1 MTCAASARPGC
12 PVWGG
17 AAARVEGGVGRRA
30 RAAARVGQA
39 PDEGAQDGLQVGVFD
54 CERCGAC
61 CVNTDENQGEGY
73 PWYVEVDDPR
83 SALLRVLALRAT
95 FVVADP
101 RGRPHLRLGAGGRCC
116 ALEGALGAAVRCA
129 VYEHRPAGCR
139 KVTAGDAACRRA
151 RAERG
156 LVPWGAEAAGRR

>member
-1 MTCAASARPGC
+1 M
-12 PVWGG
+12 
-17 AAARVEGGVGRRA
+17 GRRA
-30 RAAARVGQA
+30 RAAAA
-39 PDEGAQDGLQVGVFD
+39 LSPAEAAQGGLQVGVFD

-61 CVNTDENQGEGY
+61 CVNSDENQAEGY
-73 PWYVEVDDPR
+73 PWYVEIDDPR
-83 SALLRVLALRAT
+83 SALTRVPALRAA

-101 RGRPHLRLGAGGRCC
+101 RGRPHLRLDAGGRCC
-116 ALEGALGAAVRCA
+116 ALDGALGGAVRCA

-156 LVPWGAEAAGRR
+156 LVPWGAEGPGRR